1 MTKLNCWE
9 HKNCGRIDGGANADE
24 LGVCP
29 VYTEAKAN
37 GINSGKNA
45 GRACWCVAGSLCGG
59 KVQGTYA
66 EKSLNCMSCDFYQ
79 IVKDEEDDDYMTS
92 KAILNK
98 LNE

>member
-1 MTKLNCWE
+1 MAKLNCWD
-9 HKNCGRIDGGANADE
+9 HKNCGRIEGGAKAAE

-29 VYTEAKAN
+29 VYTESKAD

-45 GRACWCVAGSLCGG
+45 GRACWVVAGSLCGG
-59 KVQGTYA
+59 KVQGTFA